1 MVAHIKFLKKC
12 LQANTRWA
20 FGIFLQG
27 QNVRIIGAIAVKIQK
42 APYTALFSKDVMLE
56 SSLNQAKNATRD
68 KRTTP

>member
-1 MVAHIKFLKKC
+1 
-12 LQANTRWA
+12 LQVYTKGA

-56 SSLNQAKNATRD
+56 SSLNQAKNATRG
-68 KRTTP
+68 

>member
-1 MVAHIKFLKKC
+1 MVARIKFLKKC
-12 LQANTRWA
+12 LQVYTKGA

-56 SSLNQAKNATRD
+56 SSLNQAKNATRG
-68 KRTTP
+68 